1 MRPIS
6 NPSSEFLPSPPIL
19 HPTLLRRRRAAAA
32 ASSSSLLPPRKSCAA
47 ALPLLRFR
55 RQNQRALQ
63 KNVRISPPREFAP
76 PSAQACVVAPQR
88 CFSAPSRSPSPP
100 PPPPNASRL
109 PPTPPSAA
117 AATSP
122 CRVCRTRAPCPK
134 ASTRFTGTTPAS
146 CSTASR
152 SRCARQTP
160 AQNSRDFCA
169 RLQRLSPTLPPH
181 AHTGLLPLLRRLVAH
196 LPRCSPPN
204 ITTINPLQSKTS
216 TPPLPPSHTL
226 PHP

>member
-6 NPSSEFLPSPPIL
+6 NPSSLPSPPNL
-19 HPTLLRRRRAAAA
+19 HPTLLRRRRAAAP

-47 ALPLLRFR
+47 ALPMLRFR

-63 KNVRISPPREFAP
+63 KNVRISPPREYAP

-88 CFSAPSRSPSPP
+88 SFSAPSPSPSPP

-109 PPTPPSAA
+109 HLTPASAA
-117 AATSP
+117 AATSL
-122 CRVCRTRAPCPK
+122 CHVCRTRAPCPK

-169 RLQRLSPTLPPH
+169 RLQRFSSLPSPPH

-204 ITTINPLQSKTS
+204 ITTINPLQSKPE
-216 TPPLPPSHTL
+216 TPPPPSLPPL
-226 PHP
+226 AVV